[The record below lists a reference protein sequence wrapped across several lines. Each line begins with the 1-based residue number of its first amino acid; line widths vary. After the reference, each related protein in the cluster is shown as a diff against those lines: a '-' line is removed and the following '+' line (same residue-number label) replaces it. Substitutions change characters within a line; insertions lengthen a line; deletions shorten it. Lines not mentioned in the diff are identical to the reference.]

1 VKTKKW
7 RLGAVVLAMFIL
19 AGAISGMAYAST
31 DQDQNGKPDM
41 AAMYENFISK
51 FAANLGVS
59 DDQVKEALDATN
71 EQMLAEAVEQGRL
84 TQEQADNMK
93 SGEGFGFFGFG
104 HGRGQGP
111 GGPGGNSDAMASILG
126 ITADE
131 LKAQFE
137 AGTKIED
144 IVTAQGMTMDQFQQK
159 MEELR
164 KEEISKAV
172 ADGKITQ
179 EQAGKMSQHMGP
191 RPHNNDNQAPADTDN

>member
-1 VKTKKW
+1 MLKRKKW
-7 RLGAVVLAMFIL
+7 RLGAVLLATVIL
-19 AGAISGMAYAST
+19 AGITGMAFANT
-31 DQDQNGKPDM
+31 DQDQANKPDM
-41 AAMYENFISK
+41 AAMYQNFISK
-51 FAANLGVS
+51 FAANLGVG
-59 DDQVKEALDATN
+59 DDQVKEALAATN

-84 TQEQADNMK
+84 TQEQADKMK

-104 HGRGQGP
+104 PGRGQGP

-144 IVTAQGMTMDQFQQK
+144 IVTAQGMTMDQFNQK

-172 ADGKITQ
+172 SDGKITQ
-179 EQAGKMSQHMGP
+179 EQADKMSQHMGP
-191 RPHNNDNQAPADTDN
+191 RPNNNNNQAPANADN

>member
-1 VKTKKW
+1 
-7 RLGAVVLAMFIL
+7 
-19 AGAISGMAYAST
+19 MAFANT
-31 DQDQNGKPDM
+31 DQDQANKPDM
-41 AAMYENFISK
+41 AAMYQDFISK